1 MFRFAALPQRRPVR
15 PLLTEHH
22 LRVRVAANVRRLREA
37 EKLTVEEAAHRAGIH
52 WRHWQKVEAGE
63 TSATLRTVARIS
75 NALEVE
81 PGELLA
87 VVTTRAESVNP
98 VAP

>member
-1 MFRFAALPQRRPVR
+1 MFRFAAPFQRRAVR

-22 LRVRVAANVRRLREA
+22 LRARVAANVRIRREA
-37 EKLTVEEAAHRAGIH
+37 AKLTVEEAAHRAGIH

-87 VVTTRAESVNP
+87 PVPARAESVEP
-98 VAP
+98 VLT